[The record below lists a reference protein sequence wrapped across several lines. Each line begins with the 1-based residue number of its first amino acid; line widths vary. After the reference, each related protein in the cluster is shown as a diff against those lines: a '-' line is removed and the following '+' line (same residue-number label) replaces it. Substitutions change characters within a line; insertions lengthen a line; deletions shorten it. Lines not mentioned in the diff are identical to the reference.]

1 MDRNLEAGRSVI
13 LEIDVQGA
21 LNVRKVYPDAVLV
34 FIEPPSME
42 VLEQRLRG
50 RGTEDEQSLELR
62 LADAAGEMEKASEY
76 DERVVNDD
84 LQEACAELLRV
95 LDSHEMN

>member
-1 MDRNLEAGRSVI
+1 
-13 LEIDVQGA
+13 
-21 LNVRKVYPDAVLV
+21 
-34 FIEPPSME
+34 ME
-42 VLEQRLRG
+42 VLGQRLRG

-62 LADAAGEMEKASEY
+62 LADAAGEMEMAREY

-84 LQEACAELLRV
+84 LQESCAELLRV